1 MKKTDLAKNQGLVLA
16 HRLKNSAKKKALTA
30 NENLI
35 EEKKKLAK
43 KNPLLASLIK
53 KT

>member
-1 MKKTDLAKNQGLVLA
+1 MKKTDLAKNKGLVLA
-16 HRLKNSAKKKALTA
+16 NRLKNSAKKKSLTSNDA
-30 NENLI
+30 TQ
-35 EEKKKLAK
+35 EEKKQLAK